1 MQTIQGDGFI
11 VTVIKSGRRKT
22 TALKIK
28 EGEVS
33 IHIPARLPLKLA
45 QQFVIQK
52 THWIK
57 NKLAAQTLKQVP
69 EKQFIDGEDFLF
81 LNENYVLQLI
91 QANSSPTIKIN
102 SQYIELHGRL
112 NRLSKTAMRAAL
124 VRWYKQQA
132 EDYIAIHTDRLSAK
146 INIIP
151 RSITIKTYKARWG
164 SCTIHGELQFNWKL
178 MLAPPDIIDYVII
191 HELCHIQHHNHS
203 AQFWQLVEHHCPSF
217 RASRLWLKNNGYR
230 LEL

>member
-11 VTVIKSGRRKT
+11 VTIIKSSRRKT

-28 EGEVS
+28 DGGVS
-33 IHIPARLPLKLA
+33 IHIPTRLPLKIA
-45 QQFVIQK
+45 RGFVVQK
-52 THWIK
+52 TGWIK
-57 NKLAAQTLKQVP
+57 NKLASQSLKQVQ
-69 EKQFIDGEDFLF
+69 EKQFIDGETFLF
-81 LNENYVLQLI
+81 LNEDMPLRLI
-91 QANSSPTIKIN
+91 QAESSPIINLN
-102 SQYIELHGRL
+102 SQQLEFHGRL
-112 NRLSKTAMRAAL
+112 NRLSKTAIRSAL

-132 EDYIAIHTDRLSAK
+132 EDHITTRTNMISKEIQIL
-146 INIIP
+146 P

-164 SCTIHGELQFNWKL
+164 SCNIHGEIQFNWKL

-203 AQFWQLVEHHCPSF
+203 AQFWQLVGHHCPTF
-217 RASRLWLKNNGYR
+217 KAARLWLRNNGYQ